1 MAKHLTTLIP
11 IIAFTLLGAGNALAA
26 AGNIDLSFGS
36 DGGAHSLNPLTLPDG
51 RLARVERNESGLYV
65 SMLAAN
71 GQPDASY
78 GDAGNLLVPVTGL
91 DNISGVSVHPSTG
104 EILLLIALTRDI
116 DGQSQSVPAVLKLT
130 VHGQPDTAFG
140 GARDGIA
147 VIGPLPQE
155 TAGVGVMT
163 VQRDG
168 RILLAG
174 PKAGTNGDSDTCGGS
189 TRLLRLLPDGG
200 VDRSFGA
207 DGWAEVADVA
217 AICGLKL
224 LAARADGGIVI
235 ADTKNTL
242 RALRADGSLDPGFG
256 DDAGGLPDNV
266 PAWVSVT
273 TLPDDG
279 LMLAGLADGINAIR
293 LVRLTAAGRL
303 DAAFGSGGLIDLDL
317 TGVAPGPIE
326 VSYLPPPAYVLRLA
340 PDGRSLFLPVRIAKA
355 GDPDPICSG
364 VARLSL
370 DGALDPSFGRDG
382 VSCPLPGIDTFLL
395 IQGNGSP
402 LLVPNKLGG
411 DVRMIRLLTEDRPS
425 LGAVMFSS
433 GRRNYEE
440 ISDGSGPLIRGTAAG
455 EGHVVT
461 VTVSRVGGS
470 DGATSVDY
478 STVDFP
484 RALSDNSKPASAG
497 RSYVATSGRLD
508 WADGDVSDRTISL
521 NLIDNDTWDGYWR
534 LRFGL
539 ELTAH
544 ADDTVIGFNPMA
556 IYILENDP
564 AAPAPT
570 SSSGG
575 GGGCSI
581 SWLTLL
587 ALTILP
593 AFRRET
599 RIESDVRTRRADAGA
614 VGQAWERSLRR
625 APDLLV
631 RNG

>member
-1 MAKHLTTLIP
+1 M
-11 IIAFTLLGAGNALAA
+11 LGAETALAA
-26 AGNIDLSFGS
+26 AGDIDLGFGS
-36 DGGAHSLNPLTLPDG
+36 NGGAHSLNPLTLPDG

-91 DNISGVSVHPSTG
+91 DNLSGVSVHPSTG

-155 TAGVGVMT
+155 TAGVEVMT

-174 PKAGTNGDSDTCGGS
+174 PKVGTDGDSDTCGGS
-189 TRLLRLLPDGG
+189 THLLRLLPDGG

-256 DDAGGLPDNV
+256 DAGGLPDNV
-266 PAWVSVT
+266 PAWVSIT

-279 LMLAGLADGINAIR
+279 LMLAGLSDGINAIR

-317 TGVAPGPIE
+317 TGVAPGPIDM
-326 VSYLPPPAYVLRLA
+326 SYLPSDAYFVWHLTVGRCSCRCGSQRPATPIRSAAVSLA
-340 PDGRSLFLPVRIAKA
+340 CHSPARS
-355 GDPDPICSG
+355 
-364 VARLSL
+364 
-370 DGALDPSFGRDG
+370 
-382 VSCPLPGIDTFLL
+382 
-395 IQGNGSP
+395 
-402 LLVPNKLGG
+402 
-411 DVRMIRLLTEDRPS
+411 
-425 LGAVMFSS
+425 
-433 GRRNYEE
+433 
-440 ISDGSGPLIRGTAAG
+440 
-455 EGHVVT
+455 
-461 VTVSRVGGS
+461 
-470 DGATSVDY
+470 
-478 STVDFP
+478 
-484 RALSDNSKPASAG
+484 
-497 RSYVATSGRLD
+497 
-508 WADGDVSDRTISL
+508 
-521 NLIDNDTWDGYWR
+521 
-534 LRFGL
+534 
-539 ELTAH
+539 
-544 ADDTVIGFNPMA
+544 
-556 IYILENDP
+556 
-564 AAPAPT
+564 
-570 SSSGG
+570 
-575 GGGCSI
+575 
-581 SWLTLL
+581 
-587 ALTILP
+587 
-593 AFRRET
+593 
-599 RIESDVRTRRADAGA
+599 TRRSDAT
-614 VGQAWERSLRR
+614 E
-625 APDLLV
+625 
-631 RNG
+631 